1 MQPLIDQIRQS
12 GQTEFFWMLVGIIIG
27 KLVERVWRA
36 GANIVS
42 ERRIRRR
49 LAEQESTSEHRLN
62 VATLGSASP
71 YDLKRDLR
79 LSHSNRCLRVVPP
92 TDILERLTTGIADLA
107 ARIERHRR
115 WVAEDFLHRR
125 HGCHFNQPK
134 FGVYR
139 LDTLQRAGQD
149 ERPVLRMEVYNTDYF
164 THRVFRSVYRELV
177 QEGHPIARCT
187 YGDLARYNCFT
198 TSFGVNA
205 FLILKSDAAHSDVIA
220 LAQRSRLAAGN
231 IRGEIFSATVNEGL
245 SSTDVNYLGQVDLV
259 QCLERGFDEEVG
271 LTRQDLSD
279 ARYNFYDVFL
289 ERSRF
294 ELGLTC
300 GVVVSGITPEEFS
313 RRAEVAKDRVLEIAA
328 LRFLTYTRSSLQKFI
343 NEHQFVP
350 HALFTLL
357 RVAVRDQIYL
367 ELRALEGV
375 RPDLENSHP

>member
-1 MQPLIDQIRQS
+1 
-12 GQTEFFWMLVGIIIG
+12 
-27 KLVERVWRA
+27 
-36 GANIVS
+36 
-42 ERRIRRR
+42 
-49 LAEQESTSEHRLN
+49 
-62 VATLGSASP
+62 
-71 YDLKRDLR
+71 
-79 LSHSNRCLRVVPP
+79 
-92 TDILERLTTGIADLA
+92 
-107 ARIERHRR
+107 
-115 WVAEDFLHRR
+115 
-125 HGCHFNQPK
+125 
-134 FGVYR
+134 
-139 LDTLQRAGQD
+139 
-149 ERPVLRMEVYNTDYF
+149 MEVYNTDYF